1 MRYLRLTAMFIQASA
16 QQELAYRANFWI
28 HLLHAFLNL
37 GTGVLGVSVLFSQIS
52 DLRGWNYPAALALL
66 AVYLLMEA
74 LRSLVVAPS
83 FEALAG
89 MEGEIDRG
97 LFDFTLLRPVNTQ
110 FFISL
115 RHWNL
120 FSLLDLALALG
131 VLAYALTR
139 PGQAFSLV
147 QVGAFVVA
155 LLAGLAVLYAI
166 LLTFASL
173 NFWSPGFLFTWV
185 FDAVFQMARYPVELY
200 PGWLQL
206 ALTWVV
212 PVGVMTTIPVR
223 ALNGSLSPGT
233 LAGSVALAL
242 ALVTAASVFF
252 RISLRRYGSASS

>member
-1 MRYLRLTAMFIQASA
+1 MRYLRLTFMFIQASA

-28 HLLHAFLNL
+28 HLLNALLNL
-37 GTGVLGVSVLFSQIS
+37 GTGVLGVSVLFSQIT
-52 DLRGWNYPAALALL
+52 DLHGWTYQAALALL
-66 AVYLLMEA
+66 SVYLLMEA

-110 FFISL
+110 FYISL

-120 FSLLDLALALG
+120 FSLLDLGLALG

-139 PGQAFSLV
+139 PGQTFSLA
-147 QVGAFVVA
+147 QVGTFIIA

-166 LLTFASL
+166 LLAFASL

-212 PVGVMTTIPVR
+212 PVGVMTTIPAR
-223 ALNGSLSPGT
+223 ALNGTLPTAT

-242 ALVTAASVFF
+242 LLVSAASIFF
-252 RISLRRYGSASS
+252 HISLRRYNSASS